1 MNYRTL
7 GKTGLKVSELGFG
20 ALEIGRNWPYW
31 RKELQDFLRPTES
44 EAIRVLDMAVDLGI
58 NFFDTAPAYF
68 KSEEILGKAFKR
80 KRNSVLIATKCG
92 EWFDG
97 ERSVYD
103 YSAAE
108 TLKFIESSL
117 RLLQTDHIDLLQ
129 IHSASPDVV
138 RSGETLAAMKK
149 ARKDG
154 KVRFLGI
161 STDQVEAAR
170 LAIESGEYD
179 SIQVTYNV
187 LQREFSQEIFLLAEK
202 KKVGVII
209 KGGLGAGELTSKFT
223 DIAENKK
230 REQIASLKHL
240 ADKNESSIQE
250 IALRF
255 ALSHPTVSTVIAGT
269 KNPAHLKSN
278 CEASMKGGLDKSLME
293 QLSLFLHPE

>member
-7 GKTGLKVSELGFG
+7 GRTGLKVSELGFG

-31 RKELQDFLRPTES
+31 RKELQDFSRPTES
-44 EAIRVLDMAVDLGI
+44 EAIRVLDRAVDLGI

-68 KSEEILGKAFKR
+68 KSEEILGKAFKG

-129 IHSASPDVV
+129 IHSATPDVV
-138 RSGETLAAMKK
+138 RSGETLIAMKK

-154 KVRFLGI
+154 KVRFIGI

-187 LQREFSQEIFLLAEK
+187 LQREFSQEIFPLAEK
-202 KKVGVII
+202 EKVGVII
-209 KGGLGAGELTSKFT
+209 KGGLGAGQLTSKFT

-230 REQIASLKHL
+230 REQIASLERL

-278 CEASMKGGLDKSLME
+278 CESSMRGVLDKSFME
-293 QLSLFLHPE
+293 KILLFLHPE

>member
-7 GKTGLKVSELGFG
+7 GRTGLRVSELGFG

-31 RKELQDFLRPTES
+31 RKEMQDFLRPTES

-80 KRNSVLIATKCG
+80 KRNSVFIATKCG

-138 RSGETLAAMKK
+138 RSGETLGAMKK

-170 LAIESGEYD
+170 LAIESSEYD

-187 LQREFSQEIFLLAEK
+187 LQPEFSREIFPLAEK
-202 KKVGVII
+202 EKVGVII

-223 DIAENKK
+223 DIPENQK
-230 REQIASLKHL
+230 REKIASLKRL
-240 ADKNESSIQE
+240 ADKNEVSIQE

-255 ALSHPTVSTVIAGT
+255 ALSHPTVSTLIAGT

-278 CEASMKGGLDKSLME
+278 CEASLKGALDTSLME
-293 QLSLFLHPE
+293 QLSLSLHSE

>member
-1 MNYRTL
+1 MNYRAL
-7 GKTGLKVSELGFG
+7 GRTSLKVSELGFG

-31 RKELQDFLRPTES
+31 RKEQQDFLRPTES
-44 EAIRVLDMAVDLGI
+44 EAIRVLDTAVDMGI

-68 KSEEILGKAFKR
+68 KSEEILGKAFKQ

-149 ARKDG
+149 AKKDG

-161 STDQVEAAR
+161 STDQAEAAR
-170 LAIESGEYD
+170 LAIDSGEYD

-187 LQREFSQEIFLLAEK
+187 LQREFSQEIFPLAGK

-223 DIAENKK
+223 DIEENKK
-230 REQIASLKHL
+230 REQIASLKRL
-240 ADKNESSIQE
+240 ADENEISIQE

-269 KNPAHLKSN
+269 KNLAHLKSN
-278 CEASMKGGLDKSLME
+278 CESSMRGVLDTSLME
-293 QLSLFLHPE
+293 KLSLIIRAE

>member
-223 DIAENKK
+223 DIAEKKK
-230 REQIASLKHL
+230 REQIASLKRL
-240 ADKNESSIQE
+240 ADENETSIQDL
-250 IALRF
+250 ALRF
-255 ALSHPTVSTVIAGT
+255 TLSHPTVSTVIAGT

-278 CEASMKGGLDKSLME
+278 CESSMRGVLDNSLME
-293 QLSLFLHPE
+293 QLSLFLRPE

>member
-7 GKTGLKVSELGFG
+7 GRTGLKVSELGFG

-44 EAIRVLDMAVDLGI
+44 DAIRVLDMAVDLGI

-80 KRNSVLIATKCG
+80 KRNNVLIATKCG

-161 STDQVEAAR
+161 STDQEEAAR

-187 LQREFSQEIFLLAEK
+187 LLREFSQEIFPLAEK
-202 KKVGVII
+202 EKVGVII
-209 KGGLGAGELTSKFT
+209 KGGLGAGELTSKFA

-230 REQIASLKHL
+230 REQIASLKRL
-240 ADKNESSIQE
+240 ADKNEASIQE

-278 CEASMKGGLDKSLME
+278 CESSMRGVLDKSLME
-293 QLSLFLHPE
+293 QLSLILRPE

>member
-7 GKTGLKVSELGFG
+7 GRTGLKVSELGFG

-68 KSEEILGKAFKR
+68 KSEEILGKAFKQ

-103 YSAAE
+103 YSASE

-138 RSGETLAAMKK
+138 RSGDTLAAMKK
-149 ARKDG
+149 ARNNG

-161 STDQVEAAR
+161 STDQPEAAR

-179 SIQVTYNV
+179 SIQVSYNI
-187 LQREFSQEIFLLAEK
+187 LQQEFSQEIFPLAEK
-202 KKVGVII
+202 DRRLRSSYRGRR
-209 KGGLGAGELTSKFT
+209 TS
-223 DIAENKK
+223 
-230 REQIASLKHL
+230 
-240 ADKNESSIQE
+240 
-250 IALRF
+250 
-255 ALSHPTVSTVIAGT
+255 
-269 KNPAHLKSN
+269 
-278 CEASMKGGLDKSLME
+278 
-293 QLSLFLHPE
+293 